1 MTHRILTLALFLTTA
16 SAFAQNAQQGFGPL
30 DPTPPTTPIPQ
41 ILAHMAQQESAFAAA
56 RDHYTFRQDVTFE
69 TLSPTTNL
77 PDGAY
82 HQITDISFDDAGRR
96 QEHVLYAPANT
107 LQRVTLTEADLD
119 DVAHRLP
126 FILTTPELPDY
137 TLTYL
142 GRQRVDQLDTYVF
155 DCAPRQLLKDHRYF
169 QGKVWLSKQ
178 DHQIVLINGQVVPQD
193 TRPGHENLS
202 PPFTTYYQQID
213 GKYWFPIYTRAD
225 GILHFPAQKDALSQS
240 VHVRTTVRYTD
251 YQRFHATVTL
261 HYGSEV
267 PSTSPPSKPPQR

>member
-1 MTHRILTLALFLTTA
+1 MTRTLLLFATILTST
-16 SAFAQNAQQGFGPL
+16 QAQQGFGPL
-30 DPTPPTTPIPQ
+30 DPTPPAAPIPQ
-41 ILAHMAQQESAFAAA
+41 ILAHMAQQESAFANA
-56 RDHYTFRQDVTFE
+56 RDRYTFSQDVTFE
-69 TLSPTTNL
+69 TLAPETNA
-77 PDGAY
+77 PDGSY
-82 HQITDISFDDAGRR
+82 HQLTDISFDDAGRR
-96 QEHVLYAPANT
+96 QEHVLFAPANT

-126 FILTTPELPDY
+126 FVLTIPELPDY

-155 DCAPRQLLKDHRYF
+155 DCTPREILKDHRSLQVEDHRYF
-169 QGKVWLSKQ
+169 QGRIWLDQQ
-178 DHQIVLINGQVVPQD
+178 DHQIVLIHGQAVPQD

-225 GILHFPAQKDALSQS
+225 GTLHFPAHADALSQT

-251 YQRFHATVTL
+251 YKRFHATVTL
-261 HYGSEV
+261 HYGTEV
-267 PSTSPPSKPPQR
+267 PTTPNPPQP